1 MAAVAKPESPL
12 TPTSLLGPEPHSE
25 GWWQLWA
32 SLSTLER
39 PGSLAWAT
47 PSPWGSQRSDLC
59 KRAAAAWQW
68 SLIIPSLLTRPHK
81 SICAAAL
88 GRAGAGRSGTGRSG
102 TVPADARQTV
112 SSEQSREHD
121 F

>member
-88 GRAGAGRSGTGRSG
+88 GRAGAGRSGT
-102 TVPADARQTV
+102 VPADARQTV